1 MGEHFMTIA
10 SSPVMPPAARG
21 WAAWC
26 AQAREAARQAPHGAR
41 QASQDISQKQEDRH
55 ASAGN

>member
-1 MGEHFMTIA
+1 MTIA